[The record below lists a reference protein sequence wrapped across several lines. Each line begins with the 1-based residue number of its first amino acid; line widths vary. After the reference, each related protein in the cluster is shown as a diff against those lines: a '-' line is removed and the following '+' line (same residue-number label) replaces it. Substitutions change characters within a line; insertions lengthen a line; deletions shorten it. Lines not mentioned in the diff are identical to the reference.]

1 MTKPI
6 LYKQL
11 NVELDKISPC
21 EILGGELIKLTCSG
35 IFNSNVK
42 LGTLKIGEVERVVNL
57 KQEDDNT
64 LSFTAPPIEWIKNTK
79 YLATADEQ
87 DVEVQQPEDAEH
99 EKEQPKT
106 EENAENVELTKD
118 EKVDAIVKKAKIE
131 PAEFAESMYTKY

>member
-1 MTKPI
+1 
-6 LYKQL
+6 
-11 NVELDKISPC
+11 
-21 EILGGELIKLTCSG
+21 
-35 IFNSNVK
+35 
-42 LGTLKIGEVERVVNL
+42 
-57 KQEDDNT
+57 

-87 DVEVQQPEDAEH
+87 DVELQQPEDVEH
-99 EKEQPKT
+99 IEQPKT